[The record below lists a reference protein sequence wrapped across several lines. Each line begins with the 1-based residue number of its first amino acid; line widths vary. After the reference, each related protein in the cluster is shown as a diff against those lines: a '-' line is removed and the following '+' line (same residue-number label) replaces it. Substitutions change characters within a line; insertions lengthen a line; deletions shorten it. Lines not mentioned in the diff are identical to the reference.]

1 ILFGSL
7 LAFICYLYA
16 LQKLPTEQVSVYAYI
31 NPVVAV
37 ILGWLIMN
45 EKLSVFI
52 GIGGIVAL
60 LGVYLVNKAF
70 KALPAAEQPEA
81 EGI

>member
-1 ILFGSL
+1 
-7 LAFICYLYA
+7 
-16 LQKLPTEQVSVYAYI
+16 LQRLPTAQVSVYAYI

-37 ILGWLIMN
+37 LLGWIIFS
-45 EKLSVFI
+45 EKLTIFI
-52 GIGGIVAL
+52 TIGGLVAL

-70 KALPAAEQPEA
+70 KAIPPAEQPET